1 MKVKEFHYQQ
11 LENDFELDLSYREWL
26 RDNFSEP
33 SEAELDEMEE
43 EFRNPSTEQNRIIA
57 QKPLNNYNYEPKQ
70 GA

>member
-11 LENDFELDLSYREWL
+11 LENDFELDLSYQEWL
-26 RDNFSEP
+26 MDNYSEP

-43 EFRNPSTEQNRIIA
+43 DYQKSSSGSNQIIA

>member
-11 LENDFELDLSYREWL
+11 IEDDFELDLSYQEWL

-33 SEAELDEMEE
+33 SEVELDEMEE
-43 EFRNPSTEQNRIIA
+43 EFRNSSTEQNRIIA

>member
-11 LENDFELDLSYREWL
+11 LENDFELDLSYQEWL
-26 RDNFSEP
+26 MENYSEP

-43 EFRNPSTEQNRIIA
+43 EFRNSSTEQNRIIA
-57 QKPLNNYNYEPKQ
+57 QKPLNNYNYKPKQ